1 MTRRLMSAALATA
14 VGISSA
20 ATTGAHEDYRIIG
33 TIAAVS
39 ATTLDVKQ
47 AKDGKTIGMDM
58 DDTTVVTRD
67 RTKVTVKELKP
78 GLRVVVDARGDSLE
92 ELLIV
97 AVRIVP
103 STARK

>member
-1 MTRRLMSAALATA
+1 MTRRLMIAALAA
-14 VGISSA
+14 VCISSA
-20 ATTGAHEDYRIIG
+20 RPAGAHEDYRIIG
-33 TIAAVS
+33 TIAAVT

-47 AKDGKTIGMDM
+47 TKDGKTIGMDM
-58 DDTTVVTRD
+58 DDATVVTRD
-67 RTKVTVKELKP
+67 KTKVTVKELKP
-78 GLRVVVDARGDSLE
+78 GLHVVVDARGDSLE